1 MKVLKPKFGKILI
14 YFLNIKISTFIMPRS
29 KLESRKKFDLKKKRI
44 RALFLSI
51 ETEKKRKEEI
61 NHTTEDIYQDGM
73 IYIQMRLPVEK
84 ITKEFEDKLKD
95 KIEHNIIQG
104 KIREVT
110 KADLSTLTNIYN
122 RAWLT
127 SNTPYRPITK
137 TDLLTI
143 LENQDTIFLIV
154 KVYGIDAAFVLLD
167 FEGENKEY
175 AVIAALAVI
184 PRFQRRGVGTILGMA
199 AWNYIKEHFPH
210 VKELR
215 CEVYK
220 DNVVSYAFIKGIGFE
235 EYERRV
241 YKIED
246 FEIEDN

>member
-1 MKVLKPKFGKILI
+1 
-14 YFLNIKISTFIMPRS
+14 MPRS
-29 KLESRKKFDLKKKRI
+29 KLELRKKVNLKKRRI

-51 ETEKKRKEEI
+51 ETKKKRKEVVDK
-61 NHTTEDIYQDGM
+61 TTEELYQDGM
-73 IYIQMRLPVEK
+73 VYIQMRLPVEK
-84 ITKEFEDKLKD
+84 ITKEFEDKLTD

-104 KIREVT
+104 KIRKAT
-110 KADLSTLTNIYN
+110 KEDLNTLKNIYN

-143 LENQDTIFLIV
+143 LEHSDTIFLIG
-154 KVYGIDAAFVLLD
+154 KIYGIDAAFVLLD

-175 AVIAALAVI
+175 AIIAALAVI

-199 AWNYIKEHFPH
+199 AWNYLKEYYHH
-210 VKELR
+210 VKEIR

-235 EYERRV
+235 EYERKV
-241 YKIED
+241 YKKED
-246 FEIEDN
+246 FEIDDN

>member
-1 MKVLKPKFGKILI
+1 
-14 YFLNIKISTFIMPRS
+14 MPRS
-29 KLESRKKFDLKKKRI
+29 KLELRKKFNLKKRRI

-51 ETEKKRKEEI
+51 ETKKKQKEVVDK
-61 NHTTEDIYQDGM
+61 TTEELYQDGM
-73 IYIQMRLPVEK
+73 VYIQMRLPVEK
-84 ITKEFEDKLKD
+84 ITKEFEDKLTD

-104 KIREVT
+104 KIRKAT
-110 KADLSTLTNIYN
+110 KEDLNTLKNIYN

-143 LENQDTIFLIV
+143 LEHSDTVFLIG
-154 KVYGIDAAFVLLD
+154 KIYGIDAAFVLLD

-175 AVIAALAVI
+175 AIIAALAVI
-184 PRFQRRGVGTILGMA
+184 PRFQRRGIGTILGMA
-199 AWNYIKEHFPH
+199 AWNYLKEYYHH
-210 VKELR
+210 VKEIR

-235 EYERRV
+235 EYERKV
-241 YKIED
+241 YKKED
-246 FEIEDN
+246 FEIDDN

>member
-1 MKVLKPKFGKILI
+1 
-14 YFLNIKISTFIMPRS
+14 MPRS
-29 KLESRKKFDLKKKRI
+29 KLESRKKFDLKKRRM
-44 RALFLSI
+44 RAFFLSI
-51 ETEKKRKEEI
+51 ETKKKRKEEI
-61 NHTTEDIYQDGM
+61 DHTTEELYQDGM
-73 IYIQMRLPVEK
+73 VYIQMRLPVEK

-95 KIEHNIIQG
+95 KIEHNIIQA
-104 KIREVT
+104 KIRKAT
-110 KADLSTLTNIYN
+110 KTDLSPLTNIYN

-143 LENQDTIFLIV
+143 LEHQDTVFLIG
-154 KVYGIDAAFVLLD
+154 KIYGIDAAFVLLD

-175 AVIAALAVI
+175 AIIAALAVI

-199 AWNYIKEHFPH
+199 AWNYIKEHFRH
-210 VKELR
+210 VKEFR

-220 DNVVSYAFIKGIGFE
+220 DNIISYSFIKGIGFE

-241 YKIED
+241 YKNED
-246 FEIEDN
+246 FKIDDN

>member
-1 MKVLKPKFGKILI
+1 
-14 YFLNIKISTFIMPRS
+14 MPRS
-29 KLESRKKFDLKKKRI
+29 KLELRKKVNLKKRRI

-51 ETEKKRKEEI
+51 ETKKKRKEVVDK
-61 NHTTEDIYQDGM
+61 TTEELYQDGM
-73 IYIQMRLPVEK
+73 VYIQMRLPVEK
-84 ITKEFEDKLKD
+84 ITKEFEDKLTD

-104 KIREVT
+104 KIRKAT
-110 KADLSTLTNIYN
+110 KEDLNTLKNIYN

-143 LENQDTIFLIV
+143 LEHSDTIFLIG
-154 KVYGIDAAFVLLD
+154 KIYGIDAAFVLLD

-175 AVIAALAVI
+175 AIIAALAVI

-199 AWNYIKEHFPH
+199 AWNYLKEYYHH
-210 VKELR
+210 VKEIR

-241 YKIED
+241 YKKDD
-246 FEIEDN
+246 FEIDDN

>member
-1 MKVLKPKFGKILI
+1 
-14 YFLNIKISTFIMPRS
+14 MPRS
-29 KLESRKKFDLKKKRI
+29 KLELRKKFNLKKRRI

-51 ETEKKRKEEI
+51 ETKKKQKEVVDK
-61 NHTTEDIYQDGM
+61 TTEELYQDGM
-73 IYIQMRLPVEK
+73 VYIQMRLPVEK
-84 ITKEFEDKLKD
+84 ITKEFEDKLTD

-104 KIREVT
+104 KIRKAT
-110 KADLSTLTNIYN
+110 KEDLNTLKNIYN

-143 LENQDTIFLIV
+143 LEHSDTVFLIG
-154 KVYGIDAAFVLLD
+154 KIYGIDAAFVLLD

-175 AVIAALAVI
+175 AIIAALAVI
-184 PRFQRRGVGTILGMA
+184 PRFQRRGIGTILGMA
-199 AWNYIKEHFPH
+199 AWNYLKEYYHH
-210 VKELR
+210 VKEIR

-241 YKIED
+241 YKKDD
-246 FEIEDN
+246 FEIDDN